1 MTQSLET
8 PVTLLVF
15 NRPELTARVFAEIRR
30 ARPERLLIVADGP
43 RADRPGEAERCAR
56 VRQIATTV
64 DWPCR
69 VDTHF
74 AAENLGCRRR
84 VSSGLD
90 WVFEQ
95 VDRAIILE
103 DDCVPE
109 PSFFEYCQTLLDRYA
124 DDTRVMHVAGSCF
137 LPELARRP
145 ESYVVSRFPFIW
157 GWATWRRAWQH
168 FDVEMSHWP
177 EFLAS
182 GSLNRLFPD
191 PADAAIW
198 ERNLAA
204 TFRGEVDTWDAQ
216 WVLAF
221 WLAGGLSL
229 VSTRNLISNQGFG
242 HDATH
247 TVGWSPQAALPT
259 LAQTEP
265 IVHPT
270 TLIVDP
276 MLDAR
281 FQQSVFRPRRSMFER
296 VRRQLGRLT
305 TAAGLGR

>member
-1 MTQSLET
+1 MIQRLET
-8 PVTLLVF
+8 PVALLVF

-30 ARPERLLIVADGP
+30 ARPEHLLIVADGP

-56 VRQIATTV
+56 VREIATAI

-69 VDTHF
+69 VATHF

-90 WVFEQ
+90 WVFER

-103 DDCVPE
+103 DDCLPE
-109 PSFFEYCQTLLDRYA
+109 PSFFTFCDELLERHA
-124 DDTRVMHVAGSCF
+124 DDPRVMHIAGSCF
-137 LPELARRP
+137 LPDLARRP
-145 ESYVVSRFPFIW
+145 ESYVASRFPFIW
-157 GWATWRRAWQH
+157 GWATWRRAWKH
-168 FDVEMSHWP
+168 FDLQMTQWP
-177 EFLAS
+177 GFLQA
-182 GSLNRLFPD
+182 GALRRLFPD

-198 ERNLAA
+198 ERNLEAVY
-204 TFRGEVDTWDAQ
+204 RGDIDTWDAQ

-229 VSTRNLISNQGFG
+229 VSTRNLISNLGFG

-247 TVGWSPQAALPT
+247 TIGWSPQAALPT

-265 IVHPT
+265 IVHPAT
-270 TLIVDP
+270 VAIDP
-276 MLDAR
+276 VLDAR
-281 FQQSVFRPRRSMFER
+281 FQQSVFRPRRSIGER
-296 VRRQLGRLT
+296 VRRQFGRLT
-305 TAAGLGR
+305 AAAGLRR